1 MYDFQRKRNIRKF
14 MYSPLVLIAML
25 VLFLILVSGV
35 WGVYSKARISRL
47 NLEREKTELAKL
59 AVRQQKLSTSI
70 EYLKTEQGVEDEI
83 RTKFRAVKDGEKIA
97 VIINTNTTST
107 SSITSSTTES
117 LLFKVFHWFR

>member
-1 MYDFQRKRNIRKF
+1 MHDFQRKRNIRKF

-25 VLFLILVSGV
+25 VIFLILVSGV
-35 WGVYSKARISRL
+35 WGVYNKARISRL

-83 RTKFRAVKDGEKIA
+83 RTKFRAVRDGEKIA
-97 VIINTNTTST
+97 VIINTNTAST